1 MCGSVLSHQQR
12 VDNRLAKQTHTQKN
26 MNPTYSLAMLDRLS
40 RELKL
45 RAYVES
51 GRAEADLQQAWK
63 SVAAFETAF
72 AEYEK
77 HHGKKG

>member
-1 MCGSVLSHQQR
+1 
-12 VDNRLAKQTHTQKN
+12 